1 LSQEELVMAT
11 AASVLPLHWTAADL
25 HDHLG
30 HIPLQRIRLYPPPGT
45 ASLADV
51 LTVQAQEDR
60 LCELVDGVLV
70 EKTVGYYESRVA
82 LLIGHFLEDYLEQH
96 DLGIVL
102 GADGMLQLLHEQVRI
117 PDVSFFSWAHFPN
130 RELPSEPIP
139 RLVPDL
145 AVEVLSASNTP
156 QEMRRKLQEYFAAG
170 THLVWYVDPE
180 AQRVL
185 VYTALEQWVELGIE
199 NALDGGDVLPGLEL
213 PIRKLFARTGRRRLE
228 GSA

>member
-1 LSQEELVMAT
+1 MAT
-11 AASVLPLHWTAADL
+11 AASGLPVYWTVADL

-45 ASLADV
+45 AVLADV

-70 EKTVGYYESRVA
+70 EKTVGYYESRLA
-82 LLIGHFLEDYLEQH
+82 LLIGYFLEDFLEQH

-102 GADGMLQLLHEQVRI
+102 GADGMLQLLHDQVRI
-117 PDVSFFSWAHFPN
+117 PDVSFFSWMHFPN

-145 AVEVLSASNTP
+145 AVEVLSASNTV
-156 QEMRRKLQEYFAAG
+156 QEMHRKLQEYFAAG
-170 THLVWYVDPE
+170 TQLVWYVNPE
-180 AQRVL
+180 MQRIT
-185 VYTALEQWVELGIE
+185 VYTAPEQWLELGIE
-199 NALDGGDVLPGLEL
+199 DVLDGGDVLPGFQL
-213 PIRKLFARTGRRRLE
+213 PIRDLFDRAGRRRR
-228 GSA
+228 